1 MSKLT
6 GRTALVTGG
15 GSGIGLEV
23 ARQLLREGARVAITG
38 RDAAKLRHAADTLA
52 AGDRLFWH
60 PADISRPE
68 AVTALVDACL
78 KQFGHLD
85 VLVNNAGV
93 NIKERRFRELT
104 PDSYALLMGGNVH
117 GAFLVTRAVLPAML
131 ERKDGVIIFV
141 NSTSGLRAGPLGG
154 AAYAAAKFGLR
165 GLAMALA
172 AEELGNGVRVHSIYP
187 GEVDT
192 PILEARPTPVS
203 EQHRRSI
210 LRPEDVASAVL
221 FVPPC
226 RPTSAFRN
234 WSLRPWGNN
243 LCRRR
248 ATRRSTG
255 VSPVAASHKRDACD
269 RPLAWDFLHSAPAI
283 SERSGFSEASPRS
296 RSFTRRVVREMPR
309 S

>member
-1 MSKLT
+1 VSRLT

-38 RDAAKLRHAADTLA
+38 RDADKLRRAADTLA
-52 AGDRLFWH
+52 VGDRLFWH
-60 PADISRPE
+60 PADIARPE
-68 AVTALVDACL
+68 AVAALVAACL
-78 KQFGHLD
+78 KQFGQLD
-85 VLVNNAGV
+85 LLVNNAGV
-93 NIKERRFRELT
+93 NIKDRRFRELT
-104 PDSYALLMGGNVH
+104 PESYDLLMGGNVH

-131 ERKDGVIIFV
+131 ERKEGVIVFV

-154 AAYAAAKFGLR
+154 AAYATAKFGLR

-172 AEELGNGVRVHSIYP
+172 AEELGNGIRVHSIYP

-221 FVPPC
+221 FVATLPPHVC
-226 RPTSAFRN
+226 IPELVIT
-234 WSLRPWGNN
+234 
-243 LCRRR
+243 
-248 ATRRSTG
+248 
-255 VSPVAASHKRDACD
+255 PVGQQ
-269 RPLAWDFLHSAPAI
+269 F
-283 SERSGFSEASPRS
+283 
-296 RSFTRRVVREMPR
+296 V
-309 S
+309 